1 MTAAQQR
8 KLAPLVVLGGHHQT
22 FLASK
27 IAGAALNSWK
37 DDPGHPWNFENKW
50 PYMAQLAFQRQVFFT
65 ILGCQCA
72 KENTF
77 IMLSLIASL
86 VLLWLRCRQGK
97 MRPALPCGHPVG
109 HPLKPKK
116 ENKYNRMDTNTLPWK
131 PHGPPPQILCDHHG
145 LACCQTCDPSPCW
158 EADCTAGQ
166 LTCSWKTWARGSS
179 CHTCHQAEAPIC
191 KSNPNSMSRPWMWL
205 PKGAEEA
212 CDALPRRA
220 SLRANMTTQKLL
232 VTMTDWGRDS
242 PTTAARHSRS
252 KCEGQQSK
260 RQRSNLQNCKA
271 TTKNRIETQP
281 WRSKSWKQSVTSELD
296 PGVQGVTDQNV
307 IRHSCLKLSKHV
319 TAKKS

>member
-22 FLASK
+22 FLATK

-50 PYMAQLAFQRQVFFT
+50 PYMAQLAFQRQVFYT

-109 HPLKPKK
+109 HPLKPEK

-179 CHTCHQAEAPIC
+179 SHTCHQAEAPIC
-191 KSNPNSMSRPWMWL
+191 KSDPNSMLRPWMWL
-205 PKGAEEA
+205 SKGGEEA

-220 SLRANMTTQKLL
+220 SLRANTTWPHKNYLWPWLIEAGTVPRRPRGIPGQSARGSKA
-232 VTMTDWGRDS
+232 RD
-242 PTTAARHSRS
+242 
-252 KCEGQQSK
+252 
-260 RQRSNLQNCKA
+260 NV
-271 TTKNRIETQP
+271 RIF
-281 WRSKSWKQSVTSELD
+281 K
-296 PGVQGVTDQNV
+296 
-307 IRHSCLKLSKHV
+307 
-319 TAKKS
+319 TAKQQPKIDFRLSLDGQNLENNLSLLNLTLSPRSDGSHLWSITCA